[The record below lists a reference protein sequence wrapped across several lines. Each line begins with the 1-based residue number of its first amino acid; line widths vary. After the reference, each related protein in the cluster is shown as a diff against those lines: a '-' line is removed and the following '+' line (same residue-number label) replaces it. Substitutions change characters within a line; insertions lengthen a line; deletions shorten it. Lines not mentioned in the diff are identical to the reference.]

1 MEHFLTPEQKIRRV
15 AASETF
21 VEMADS
27 DSNFLN
33 KIITGDE
40 SWCFQYDPSTK
51 RRTMEWRG
59 CGEGR
64 PTKIRAVKSK
74 IKTMLITFFDSRGII
89 HREFVPLGQTVNAA
103 FYKSVLER
111 LLARIRRVRPDQYRS
126 GDWFLLHDNAPAH
139 TAILIA
145 QFLARRKVTAI
156 TPPPPLFSRPH
167 PRQLFFISKAE
178 KCDERGSFWGCC
190 RHSEKC
196 DTDYELDTG
205 RAV

>member
-156 TPPPPLFSRPH
+156 TPPPPPILQTSSP
-167 PRQLFFISKAE
+167 PTFFYFQSWKMRWKGIILRMLQTFRE
-178 KCDERGSFWGCC
+178 M
-190 RHSEKC
+190 
-196 DTDYELDTG
+196 
-205 RAV
+205 